1 MAKKGLLTKFSDF
14 LRASFI
20 AGFFVALPTGL
31 TFGFLAWLWDY
42 LDGPLSQVFKI
53 SGKPPGLW
61 QRTVNA
67 IQNDQFGQLF
77 VPLMGLFV
85 LMIVVLL
92 LGVLIR
98 SFVGRYLLSLVE
110 SWVGQVPLVGML
122 YSSVKQLSQAFMD
135 EDSKNKFQSAV
146 LVQFPMKGSWAIG
159 FVTGS
164 AQGFLA
170 DTMSSTLRAEAES
183 LGEQAPEIITVFV
196 PTTPLPTQG
205 FTLVLPKSETRELP
219 ITVNEAI
226 KLVISGGI
234 AKSSGESAPR
244 PPIKS

>member
-1 MAKKGLLTKFSDF
+1 MPKRRLFSKFRDF

-20 AGFFVALPTGL
+20 AGFFVALPTAL
-31 TFGFLAWLWDY
+31 TMAVLLWVWDY
-42 LDGPLSQVFKI
+42 LDGPLSQIFKI
-53 SGKPPGLW
+53 SGKAPGMW

-67 IQNDQFGQLF
+67 IQTDEFGQLF

-92 LGVLIR
+92 LGVLVR
-98 SFVGRYLLSLVE
+98 SFIGRYVLGMLE
-110 SWVGQVPLVGML
+110 SWVSQVPLVGML

-135 EDSKNKFQSAV
+135 EDSKSKFQSAV
-146 LVQFPMKGSWAIG
+146 LVQFPMKGCWAIG

-164 AQGFLA
+164 ASGPLS
-170 DTMSSTLRAEAES
+170 DTMAATLRADAEA
-183 LGEQAPEIITVFV
+183 LGEPIPDIVTVFV

-219 ITVNEAI
+219 ISVNDAI

-244 PPIKS
+244 APIQP